1 MTYGE
6 TLHRTTK
13 KTPLSTDE
21 ILEKI
26 FKFRQITRLDQQLLM
41 SGLLSKEAI
50 GETDWYKINQ
60 VFDLIHQ
67 GLIRVVD

>member
-1 MTYGE
+1 MTYRE
-6 TLHRTTK
+6 TLHTTTQRT
-13 KTPLSTDE
+13 PISTDE

-26 FKFRQITRLDQQLLM
+26 FKFRQLTRLDQQLLM

-50 GETDWYKINQ
+50 GEVEWYKINQ

>member
-6 TLHRTTK
+6 TLHKTTHRT
-13 KTPLSTDE
+13 PISTED
-21 ILEKI
+21 ILKKI
-26 FKFRQITRLDQQLLM
+26 FKLRQITRLDQQLLM
-41 SGLLSKEAI
+41 SGLLSREAI
-50 GETDWYKINQ
+50 GEAEWYKINQ

>member
-6 TLHRTTK
+6 TLHTITERM
-13 KTPLSTDE
+13 PISTDE
-21 ILEKI
+21 ILERI
-26 FKFRQITRLDQQLLM
+26 FKLRQITRLDQQLLM
-41 SGLLSKEAI
+41 SGLLSPEAIKEA
-50 GETDWYKINQ
+50 DWYKINQ

>member
-6 TLHRTTK
+6 TLHKTTQRT
-13 KTPLSTDE
+13 PISTDE
-21 ILEKI
+21 VLERI
-26 FKFRQITRLDQQLLM
+26 FKCRQITRLDQQLLM
-41 SGLLSKEAI
+41 SGLLSREAI
-50 GETDWYKINQ
+50 GEADWYKINQ

>member
-1 MTYGE
+1 MTYRE
-6 TLHRTTK
+6 TLHTSTPRT
-13 KTPLSTDE
+13 PVSTDE

-26 FKFRQITRLDQQLLM
+26 FKCRQITRLDQQLLM
-41 SGLLSKEAI
+41 SGLLSREAI
-50 GETDWYKINQ
+50 GETEWYKINQ